1 MSLHP
6 LLPSLLLF
14 AYTKHQFCQEA
25 FSDALI
31 SPSVSPLRTSVPQ
44 PQLSDELN
52 SMSNYSGLVV
62 VLFRHL
68 KP

>member
-6 LLPSLLLF
+6 LLPSLLLL
-14 AYTKHQFCQEA
+14 AYPKSQFCQEA
-25 FSDALI
+25 FSDTLS

-44 PQLSDELN
+44 PQLGDELN
-52 SMSNYSGLVV
+52 SMSNYSGWAV
-62 VLFRHL
+62 VLFLHL